1 MKMLI
6 VISTVV
12 VSVFTTAPTWANSTN
27 DYIQHAKSV
36 VKKASSTQFP
46 PFTLPNTPQ
55 AAKNKTVIFVTSD
68 LKNNGVLGVVKGFM
82 EASRAIGWKTRII
95 DGAGTFDG
103 QYSALEQAIS
113 LNPDG
118 IVVGGFNPDKMETLL
133 KKSHTAGIKT
143 VAWHASPDPGP
154 MPKYY
159 ISTNITS
166 SSDDVAK
173 VSAMYAIADSNGR
186 ANVVIL
192 TDSAYKIAIHKAKV
206 MEDYIKKCRSCK
218 VLNYI
223 DEPLAKTSSRIPKL
237 TYNLIQDFKGQYG
250 YTLAINDLYFDYM
263 APTLHSLGKNQT
275 NAPKNIS
282 AGDGSQS
289 AFERIRNKDFQVA
302 TVAEP
307 LNLHGWQTIDEL
319 NRLFNKKP
327 ISNYVTP
334 VHLVTPDNI
343 DEAGGDRNTY
353 DPDNGYREFYSD
365 AWNQ

>member
-1 MKMLI
+1 MKMFIANTAIAVL
-6 VISTVV
+6 
-12 VSVFTTAPTWANSTN
+12 VFTAAPIWANSAS
-27 DYIQHAKSV
+27 DYIKHAKSV
-36 VKKASSTQFP
+36 VQKASATQFP
-46 PFTLPNTPQ
+46 PFSLPNTPRG
-55 AAKNKTVIFVTSD
+55 AKDKTVIFVTSD

-95 DGAGTFDG
+95 DGAGTFDA
-103 QYSALEQAIS
+103 QYSALDQAIS
-113 LNPDG
+113 LSPDG
-118 IVVGGFNPDKMETLL
+118 IVVGGFNPDKMVTLL
-133 KKSHTAGIKT
+133 KKAHSSGIKT

-166 SSDDVAK
+166 SSDEVAK

-206 MEDYIKKCRSCK
+206 MEDYIKKCRDCQ
-218 VLNYI
+218 VLRYM

-237 TYNLIQDFKGQYG
+237 TYNLMADFKGKYG

-263 APTLHSLGKNQT
+263 APTLHSMGTSRT

-289 AFERIRNKDFQVA
+289 AFERIRNGDFQVA

-307 LNLHGWQTIDEL
+307 LNFHGWQTIDEL

-334 VHLVTPDNI
+334 VHLVTPKNI
-343 DEAGGDRNTY
+343 NQAGGDRNIY
-353 DPDNGYREFYSD
+353 DPDNGYRAFFSN
-365 AWNQ
+365 AWK